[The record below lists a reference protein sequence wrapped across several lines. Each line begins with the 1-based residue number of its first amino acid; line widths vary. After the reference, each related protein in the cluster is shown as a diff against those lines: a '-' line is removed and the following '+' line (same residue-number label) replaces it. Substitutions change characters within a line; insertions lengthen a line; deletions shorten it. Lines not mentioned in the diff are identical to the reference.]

1 MIKIIFTIKFYKMKN
16 IIKYSATCWMLLL
29 ITKCCNA
36 QQYNN
41 SYRTTDAVMVGIN
54 GASQIEDRLS
64 GAVVALFTNL
74 HLLNIRL
81 NTPFN
86 SITDP
91 PGINSMLYPGLSF
104 DLKVKVDP
112 NQIQTC
118 LTSARVFTA
127 QGSLTINGITQPVNI
142 QYMPLPSGTEQNGD
156 FNISMNIQF
165 DPREFDLR
173 EPYNNSQFVIK
184 ISDATVNRV

>member
-29 ITKCCNA
+29 MTKYCNA

-86 SITDP
+86 SINNPSAVD
-91 PGINSMLYPGLSF
+91 SMFYPELSF
-104 DLKVKVDP
+104 DLRVNVDP

-142 QYMPLPSGTEQNGD
+142 QYMPL
-156 FNISMNIQF
+156 
-165 DPREFDLR
+165 
-173 EPYNNSQFVIK
+173 
-184 ISDATVNRV
+184 